1 MDPLLNPGRESA
13 HERMM
18 EHSAGGVITEAG
30 RVLLIRVRNLE
41 GLEVWTFP
49 KGHLEAG
56 ETPEAA
62 AIREVAEETGFDC
75 EITGELYRSEYSF
88 LRNGKPVHKDVR
100 WYGMR
105 RLGGDGVAKT
115 PDEIVGMKWEPL
127 EKAERFL
134 TYPSDIKL
142 LGLAVRAGD

>member
-1 MDPLLNPGRESA
+1 MELHRDPAPEPAAGSA
-13 HERMM
+13 R

-62 AIREVAEETGFDC
+62 ALREVSEETGFDC
-75 EITGELYRSEYSF
+75 EITGELYRAEYSF
-88 LRNGKPVHKDVR
+88 LRGGKRVDKDVR
-100 WYGMR
+100 WYSMR
-105 RLGGDGVAKT
+105 RRGGDGVPKT
-115 PDEIVGMKWEPL
+115 PDEIVAMKWEPL
-127 EKAERFL
+127 GTAGKFL
-134 TYPSDIKL
+134 AYPSDIEL
-142 LGLAVRAGD
+142 LRLAVRAGI